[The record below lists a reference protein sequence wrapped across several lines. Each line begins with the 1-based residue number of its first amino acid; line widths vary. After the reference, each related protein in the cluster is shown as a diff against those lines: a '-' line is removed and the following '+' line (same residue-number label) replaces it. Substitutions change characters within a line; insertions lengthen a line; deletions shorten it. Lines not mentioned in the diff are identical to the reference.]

1 MSLTVIDINQLTFII
16 YKKISYKLN
25 QNNEYRKI

>member
-16 YKKISYKLN
+16 YKKKSYKLN
-25 QNNEYRKI
+25 QNNECRKI